1 MTEINRGRSH
11 LEWTP
16 ALLSDPALQ
25 QKGAQIR
32 DSFGTGSPITRT
44 TFSTSAG
51 QVIGRLSAR
60 TVRERGDEERQKE
73 EKRNMD
79 MVAGSAESA
88 VLTGFV
94 INSLASLFSRRR
106 YRFHC
111 LESRMRRYPHVYRPL
126 RARVRQS
133 RECFRKPIRII
144 ETGNYMKLDKILCYP
159 IGNAC
164 QGNFWESGIS
174 LTSLISR
181 ILYKVHS
188 NRNGELYETR

>member
-1 MTEINRGRSH
+1 MTEINWGRSR

-32 DSFGTGSPITRT
+32 DSLGTGSPIART
-44 TFSTSAG
+44 TSAS

-79 MVAGSAESA
+79 MVVAGSTESA
-88 VLTGFV
+88 VLTGLV

-111 LESRMRRYPHVYRPL
+111 LESRMRWYPCIIHCVHVSWP
-126 RARVRQS
+126 
-133 RECFRKPIRII
+133 
-144 ETGNYMKLDKILCYP
+144 
-159 IGNAC
+159 
-164 QGNFWESGIS
+164 
-174 LTSLISR
+174 ISR
-181 ILYKVHS
+181 MFQEAHSS
-188 NRNGELYETR
+188 NRNGELHETR